1 MADSTKN
8 IVYNITIND
17 KGKIKIDNLTK
28 SFVNADN
35 AVNKLNADLRAQQQV
50 IAETTTK
57 GLNPM
62 IDKTGLAGATMVEL
76 GRTISDANYGIRG
89 IANNLSQLSTLF
101 VTLIATTGGLRN
113 GLAALGKAFM
123 GPLGIIVV
131 FQIAIALLERFS
143 MEQEK
148 AKSKTDDLTKS
159 IDNQIRSFSQ
169 LARAVDK
176 YNLGGEALRDTVA
189 LLSSEFKEF
198 DEAFQDL
205 ADNEFRLT
213 IFETDVFGESIK
225 TIYEGEEAII
235 KLTNVFKSLMETE
248 REQILV
254 NEKLRRIQSGER
266 AKELLA
272 QGDSL
277 TMKTALID
285 TNKEEIELLG
295 QLRESERKEIALRK
309 ILDDIKRV
317 EGARDIS
324 DLEEKI
330 KLTYDL
336 KQAELELEEA
346 RVMDLDQE
354 MLRDEFVSQFRQ
366 QSLLQRI
373 NAEEQAALAQLDAYE
388 KDIDNFLFYQMSKA
402 DIQNY
407 FSEERAKYMMK
418 ELEAFEIM
426 TEGIARLFGEQSAVG
441 KAFAVANATINTY
454 LAASQVLKDELI
466 PTPLKPVVMAGVIAA
481 GLGNV
486 REILKVDETGGGRL
500 KGGGVRAA
508 NVEAPDFNI
517 VGASPQSQLAQSVSS
532 QQQKPLRAFVVY
544 KDIKNAGDFDRNTI
558 SGPATFG

>member
-50 IAETTTK
+50 MAETTTK

-101 VTLIATTGGLRN
+101 VTLIATTGGFKN
-113 GLAALGKAFM
+113 GLAALGRAFM

-131 FQIAIALLERFS
+131 FQVAIALLERFS

-159 IDNQIRSFSQ
+159 IDDQIRSFSQ

-189 LLSSEFKEF
+189 LLRSEFKEF

-205 ADNEFRLT
+205 ADNEFRMA
-213 IFETDVFGESIK
+213 IFETDIFGESIK

-235 KLTNVFKSLMETE
+235 KLTDVFKSLMATE

-254 NEKLRRIQSGER
+254 NEKLRKIQSGER

-272 QGDSL
+272 QGDFL
-277 TMKTALID
+277 TMKEALID
-285 TNKEEIELLG
+285 TGKEEIELLG

-309 ILDDIKRV
+309 ILDDIKRI
-317 EGARDIS
+317 EGARDIA

-346 RVMDLDQE
+346 RVIDLDQE
-354 MLRDEFVSQFRQ
+354 VLRDAFVSQFRQ
-366 QSLLQRI
+366 QSLLERI
-373 NAEEQAALAQLDAYE
+373 NAEEQAALAELEAYE
-388 KDIDNFLFYQMSKA
+388 KDIDNFLFYQMRKA
-402 DIQNY
+402 DIQNF
-407 FSEERAKYMMK
+407 FSEERAKYMKK
-418 ELEAFEIM
+418 ELDI
-426 TEGIARLFGEQSAVG
+426 IAETTYAMAQLFGEQSAIG
-441 KAFAVANATINTY
+441 KAFAIATATIDTY
-454 LAASQVLKDELI
+454 VGANKVLKDELI
-466 PTPLKPVVMAGVIAA
+466 PIPMKPVAIAGVIAM
-481 GLGNV
+481 GLANV
-486 REILKVDETGGGRL
+486 RKILQVDETGGGRL
-500 KGGGVRAA
+500 RGGGTGAVS
-508 NVEAPDFNI
+508 VEAPDFNV
-517 VGASPQSQLAQSVSS
+517 VGASPQSQLAQSVSM
-532 QQQKPLRAFVVY
+532 QQQKPLKAFVVY
-544 KDIKNAGDFDRNTI
+544 KDIKDANELDRAIGST
-558 SGPATFG
+558 ATLG

>member
-366 QSLLQRI
+366 QSLLERI
-373 NAEEQAALAQLDAYE
+373 NAEEQAALDQLDAYE
-388 KDIDNFLFYQMSKA
+388 KDIDNFLFYQMRKA

-426 TEGIARLFGEQSAVG
+426 TEGMARLFGEQSAVG

-466 PTPLKPVVMAGVIAA
+466 PTPLKPVVMAGIIAA

>member
-366 QSLLQRI
+366 QSLLERI
-373 NAEEQAALAQLDAYE
+373 NAEEQAALDQLDAYE
-388 KDIDNFLFYQMSKA
+388 KDIDNFLFYQMRKA

-426 TEGIARLFGEQSAVG
+426 TEGMARLFGEQSAVG

-466 PTPLKPVVMAGVIAA
+466 PTPLKSVVMAGIIAA

>member
-324 DLEEKI
+324 DLEK
-330 KLTYDL
+330 K
-336 KQAELELEEA
+336 
-346 RVMDLDQE
+346 
-354 MLRDEFVSQFRQ
+354 
-366 QSLLQRI
+366 
-373 NAEEQAALAQLDAYE
+373 
-388 KDIDNFLFYQMSKA
+388 
-402 DIQNY
+402 
-407 FSEERAKYMMK
+407 
-418 ELEAFEIM
+418 
-426 TEGIARLFGEQSAVG
+426 
-441 KAFAVANATINTY
+441 
-454 LAASQVLKDELI
+454 
-466 PTPLKPVVMAGVIAA
+466 
-481 GLGNV
+481 
-486 REILKVDETGGGRL
+486 
-500 KGGGVRAA
+500 
-508 NVEAPDFNI
+508 
-517 VGASPQSQLAQSVSS
+517 
-532 QQQKPLRAFVVY
+532 
-544 KDIKNAGDFDRNTI
+544 
-558 SGPATFG
+558 